1 MFVAAGWQF
10 NKYKSLVKSNWNELS
25 QCSRF
30 ILYDYLKQYDHKIK
44 LIFRVTNNYTKSLNT
59 KNNYKAQN
67 NACVCVCVCVSHT
80 HWDGHEPT
88 TSPSTEHLQ
97 GMDMP
102 IELELIG
109 TSSTNCFAT
118 WCLQQIMSQSKTW

>member
-1 MFVAAGWQF
+1 MSYKNLNKIDDDPGFNQRSKPNVYNIKKKKKVFVAAGWQF

-44 LIFRVTNNYTKSLNT
+44 LIFRVTNNNTKSLNT

-67 NACVCVCVCVSHT
+67 DACVCV
-80 HWDGHEPT
+80 
-88 TSPSTEHLQ
+88 
-97 GMDMP
+97 
-102 IELELIG
+102 
-109 TSSTNCFAT
+109 
-118 WCLQQIMSQSKTW
+118 